1 MEQGVAPQILH
12 DLDEVFP
19 AYWVE
24 WQFPLLHKLLMWVPN
39 HRLRHFLTVGQNFYG
54 VSHPLPPVHPLLRSS
69 LTLKKYGAQA
79 FKDYVKRYGRSGSRR
94 DLLQK
99 MIAENKEPGG
109 PKPLLDKDIIVE
121 ITNLIFAG
129 TDTTGNTFS
138 YMFFELARHPEWQ
151 EKLRQELDEVNFTG
165 VPAHSEV
172 SKLPI
177 LDALIH
183 ETLRVWPAS
192 PASLPRVVPSGGG
205 VIDGVKV
212 SENVS
217 HTQPIL
223 YRGQNSYLRNTPRPS
238 SPYSPTLLSVTRY
251 ISHARTSFY
260 RSVGWAAS

>member
-1 MEQGVAPQILH
+1 
-12 DLDEVFP
+12 
-19 AYWVE
+19 
-24 WQFPLLHKLLMWVPN
+24 
-39 HRLRHFLTVGQNFYG
+39 
-54 VSHPLPPVHPLLRSS
+54 
-69 LTLKKYGAQA
+69 
-79 FKDYVKRYGRSGSRR
+79 
-94 DLLQK
+94 

-109 PKPLLDKDIIVE
+109 PKPLSDGDIIIE

-151 EKLRQELDEVNFTG
+151 EKLHQELDEVNFTG

-205 VIDGVKV
+205 VIDGIKIP
-212 SENVS
+212 ENVS

-223 YRGQNSYLRNTPRPS
+223 YREQTSFSRSTPRPS
-238 SPYSPTLLSVTRY
+238 SPYNPTLPSVTRY
-251 ISHARTSFY
+251 ISHTRTSFY
-260 RSVGWAAS
+260 RSVGSVAS